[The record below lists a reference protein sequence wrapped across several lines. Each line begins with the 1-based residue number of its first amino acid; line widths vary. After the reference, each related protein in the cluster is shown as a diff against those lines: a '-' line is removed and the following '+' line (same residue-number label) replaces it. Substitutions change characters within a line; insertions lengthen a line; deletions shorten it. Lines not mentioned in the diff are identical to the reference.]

1 MYLWLWGIGG
11 GRGTSQITIQ
21 GRGYVVMECKGLVD
35 GTKEVHM
42 WLWGTEGLCKGYKEV
57 DV

>member
-1 MYLWLWGIGG
+1 MVMGHRGGG
-11 GRGTSQITIQ
+11 GRGTSQIMIQ